1 MAQYSFAASSLTCAV
16 VLSALL
22 SPLSVLAEEARP
34 SVQDWVKALKPP
46 MRTRSLAPGQ
56 VAPPPAQKST
66 SLIRFE
72 FNSDRLTPLGKSI
85 SDDVAVALKS
95 PELEGV
101 RFRIEGHTDAKGG
114 EEYNQ
119 QLSERR
125 AAVVRDYLVQ
135 THGIGADRIVAVGK
149 GKKELYRPE
158 APLADEN
165 RRVSFVELV
174 NAN

>member
-1 MAQYSFAASSLTCAV
+1 MAKYAASLFTSACLAFAPLALVCAP
-16 VLSALL
+16 AA
-22 SPLSVLAEEARP
+22 AEEARP
-34 SVQDWVKALKPP
+34 SVQDWVKALQPP

-85 SDDVAVALKS
+85 SDDVATALKA
-95 PELEGV
+95 PELAGV

-125 AAVVRDYLVQ
+125 AAAVRDYLVR
-135 THGIGADRIVAVGK
+135 THGIEPDRVVAAGK
-149 GKKELYRPE
+149 GKRELYRPD
-158 APLADEN
+158 APMADEN
-165 RRVSFVELV
+165 RRVSFVELIS
-174 NAN
+174 AN